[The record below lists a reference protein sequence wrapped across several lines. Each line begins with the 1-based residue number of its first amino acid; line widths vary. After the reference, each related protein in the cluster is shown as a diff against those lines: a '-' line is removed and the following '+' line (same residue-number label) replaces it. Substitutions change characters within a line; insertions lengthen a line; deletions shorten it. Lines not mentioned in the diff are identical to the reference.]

1 MPHLFCFGL
10 GYTALRLALSLR
22 ADGWTVGGTVR
33 SPEKAD
39 SLAKQGIETWVFD
52 RDRPLR
58 QPEDTLRPATHLL
71 LSAPPGPR
79 GDPVLVLH
87 GDAIAA
93 LAGGLDWVGY
103 LSTTGVYGDR
113 GGDWV
118 DEDSALTPT
127 TERGRRR
134 LVAETAWRALHQQRG
149 LPLHIFRL
157 AGIYGPGRSAIDA
170 MRAGRARSIRKPG
183 QVFNR
188 IHVDD
193 IVAVLRASIAQ
204 PDPGGAYNCAD
215 DLPTPSAE
223 VTAYAAGLIGLSPPE
238 PEPFATA
245 EMSEMARS
253 FYAENKRVRNLRVKE
268 RLGVTLTY
276 PNYRAG
282 LDAQLADETAARSAG
297 RPR

>member
-33 SPEKAD
+33 SPEKAAA
-39 SLAKQGIETWVFD
+39 LATQGVAAEVFD
-52 RDRPLR
+52 RDRPLSD
-58 QPEDTLRPATHLL
+58 PEGTLKRATHLL
-71 LSAPPGPR
+71 LSAPPGPQ
-79 GDPVLVLH
+79 GDPVLAAH
-87 GDAIAA
+87 GDVIAAIAP
-93 LAGGLDWVGY
+93 GLDWVGY

-127 TERGRRR
+127 TDRGRRR
-134 LVAETAWRALHQQRG
+134 LAAETAWRELHERTG

-157 AGIYGPGRSAIDA
+157 AGIYGPGRSAIDGL
-170 MRAGRARSIRKPG
+170 RAGRARRIDKPG

-193 IVAVLRASIAQ
+193 IAAILRASIAR
-204 PDPGGAYNCAD
+204 PHPGDAYNCAD
-215 DLPTPSAE
+215 DLPTPSPE
-223 VTAYAAGLIGLSPPE
+223 VTVHAAGLLGLPP
-238 PEPFATA
+238 PPPVSFAAA

-253 FYAENKRVRNLRVKE
+253 FYAENKRVRNTRVKQQ
-268 RLGVTLTY
+268 LGVTLTY
-276 PNYRAG
+276 PTYREG
-282 LDAQLADETAARSAG
+282 LSAQLADESAG
-297 RPR
+297 RRPVQPG